1 MAKSLVIKHWVAC
14 PPQRVWDAWTNPEE
28 FHRFIAPEGL
38 SVPRE
43 SVMMELRVGGRVE
56 FDMVFDD
63 SGEVN
68 ENKGVIVEM
77 QEPNLFVFSE
87 PGIDIR
93 SEQHFIEDNGGT
105 LIMVVQDGFPDEIVD
120 DPRVLEAFRSSYRK
134 LGNVLGVRTEN
145 REA

>member
-1 MAKSLVIKHWVAC
+1 MTKPLVIKHWVDC
-14 PPQRVWDAWTNPEE
+14 PPQRVWDAWTNPDE

-38 SVPRE
+38 SVPLE
-43 SVMMELRVGGRVE
+43 SVVMDLRVGGRVE

-63 SGEVN
+63 SGQVN

-77 QEPNLFVFSE
+77 REPNLFVFAE

-93 SEQHFIEDNGGT
+93 SEQHFIDDNGGT
-105 LIMVVQDGFPDEIVD
+105 LIMVVQEGFPDEIVD